1 MNKLLSDGAITEEK
15 FSIYYSDVES
25 TYIDFG
31 APNTS
36 VYTESVAY
44 IPIESENND
53 WTAAVAGVS
62 INGLEY
68 ALSNEGEGV
77 ISSQHECLTG
87 YRDDIENISNMILNS
102 ATGIREITS

>member
-1 MNKLLSDGAITEEK
+1 LNKLLSDGAITEEK

-53 WTAAVAGVS
+53 WAAAVTGVS
-62 INGLEY
+62 INGEEY
-68 ALSNEGEGV
+68 ALSYEVTGS
-77 ISSQHECLTG
+77 ISAQHECMTG
-87 YRDDIENISNMILNS
+87 YSDDIQNISNMILNS
-102 ATGIREITS
+102 ATGVRELTS